1 MATFALNRL
10 LQIKTEFDKF
20 GVGIADNHC
29 HTEFAYC
36 AEDITIKS
44 ALKKAE
50 LLGLDHICFTE
61 HAAQLYLSAKD
72 YWSGRF
78 FSQLNSIK
86 NTGNSGVNRMES
98 YRRKFL
104 KVGSPLGK
112 IGLEVEVDRNGK
124 LALLPEDENGWDL
137 LIGALHYLPLEDLNG
152 GTRQLHRRF
161 LWACESLF
169 KNGVDVLAHPFRF
182 FRRHNLPA
190 SRTLY
195 RPLVQML
202 KELKVA
208 AELNFHTDEPG
219 LDFFRIC
226 LAEGVKI
233 SLGTDSHNMLEVAD
247 FSAHFEF
254 LKKLGPNN
262 FKGILWNPTRK
273 TSRTSYRYSNRT
285 KQTWQLQ

>member
-1 MATFALNRL
+1 MANFALKHLR
-10 LQIKTEFDKF
+10 QIKSEFNKF

-36 AEDITIKS
+36 AENITIKS

-50 LLGLDHICFTE
+50 FLGLDHICFTE

-78 FSQLNSIK
+78 FFQPNSIK
-86 NTGNSGVNRMES
+86 NPGNSGVNRMES

-104 KVGSPLGK
+104 KFGSLLGK

-137 LIGALHYLPLEDLNG
+137 LIGALHYLLPEDLNG
-152 GTRQLHRRF
+152 GTRQLNRRF
-161 LWACESLF
+161 LWACESLL
-169 KNGVDVLAHPFRF
+169 KNEIDVLAHPFRF
-182 FRRHNLPA
+182 FRRHDLAVP
-190 SRTLY
+190 RTLY
-195 RPLVQML
+195 RPLSKML
-202 KELKVA
+202 KELKVS
-208 AELNFHTDEPG
+208 AELNFHTDEPN

-226 LAEGVKI
+226 LEEGVKI
-233 SLGTDSHNMLEVAD
+233 SLGTDSHNILEVAD
-247 FSAHFEF
+247 FSAHLEF
-254 LKKLGPNN
+254 LKKLGPSN

-273 TSRTSYRYSNRT
+273 TSRTSY
-285 KQTWQLQ
+285 K